1 MKLRNIIKYSI
12 ILIGVLQMCF
22 VLWYGDEV
30 LKSDQD
36 LQNKIVVPFIWMGV
50 ILSISGIVL
59 TLLYFTINL
68 IQDFNPKILYILA
81 GTVCLFII
89 AYVLAS
95 DEVLKSWEKYE
106 ITPASSKQV
115 GMGLITTLI
124 LVCGAIGAILYSEL
138 SKIFSK

>member
-1 MKLRNIIKYSI
+1 
-12 ILIGVLQMCF
+12 MCF
-22 VLWYGDEV
+22 VLWHGDAV
-30 LKSDQD
+30 LTINQD

>member
-1 MKLRNIIKYSI
+1 
-12 ILIGVLQMCF
+12 MCF
-22 VLWYGDEV
+22 VLWHGDAV
-30 LKSDQD
+30 LTIDQD

-50 ILSISGIVL
+50 ILSIIGIVL

-68 IQDFNPKILYILA
+68 IHDFNPKILYILA
-81 GTVCLFII
+81 GIVCLFSI

-95 DEVLKSWEKYE
+95 DEVLKSWEEYE
-106 ITPASSKQV
+106 ITASSSKQV

-124 LVCGAIGAILYSEL
+124 LVCGAIGAILYAEL